1 LAIRDAW
8 VKPMCGVR
16 RPFRAAFP
24 YRAIRSASA
33 FMVRKEAGIAGVPG
47 SKGEFMWAV
56 MPEFVRIADAVVVAC
71 LQIAVAA
78 IGPTSAGRILALG
91 RNIRAA

>member
-1 LAIRDAW
+1 
-8 VKPMCGVR
+8 
-16 RPFRAAFP
+16 
-24 YRAIRSASA
+24 
-33 FMVRKEAGIAGVPG
+33 MVRKEAGIAGVPG

-56 MPEFVRIADAVVVAC
+56 MPEFVFAC

>member
-56 MPEFVRIADAVVVAC
+56 MPEFVVAC